1 MTPMGADPRWALL
14 EAARERL
21 IASFADRGV
30 ARIEY
35 VAAWPRL
42 AGVGVWLCTETDAE
56 RDALGSDNFAAAEV
70 EAVLREC
77 GLDDRDLGPGLLA
90 TTAQSQETVDRQYSG
105 SWFYAMR

>member
-1 MTPMGADPRWALL
+1 MTPMDADPRWAVL
-14 EAARERL
+14 EEARERL

-35 VAAWPRL
+35 VAAWPDL
-42 AGVGVWLCTETDAE
+42 AGVSVWRCTETDAE
-56 RDALGSDNFAAAEV
+56 RDALGSDNAAKTKV

-77 GLDDRDLGPGLLA
+77 GLDDRDLGPGLLV

-105 SWFYAMR
+105 SW